1 MNYKNQT
8 ALITG
13 ATRGIGRAIM
23 LELGKKGAYV
33 VGTATSESGVEKINK
48 ALNENN
54 INGLAKLL
62 DVADPESIDALIE
75 SLSDADLTPTILIN
89 NAGVTRDNLLMRMK
103 DEEWETVIETNL
115 TSIYRMCKA
124 LIRGMMKAKYGR
136 IINIGSV
143 VGLTGNPGQANY
155 CAAKAGMQGF
165 TKSLAQEI
173 GSRGIT
179 VNLVAPGFI
188 ETDMTQ
194 ALDENQRAVMLSRI
208 PVNRLGDVN
217 DIAAAVCFL
226 ASSEAGF
233 ITGETLNVN
242 GGMYMP

>member
-1 MNYKNQT
+1 MNFKDQT

-13 ATRGIGRAIM
+13 ATRGIGQAIM

-33 VGTATSESGVEKINK
+33 IGTATSESGVEKINK
-48 ALNENN
+48 TLNENN
-54 INGLAKLL
+54 INGLAMVLN
-62 DVADPESIDALIE
+62 VADPESVNALTK
-75 SLSDADLTPTILIN
+75 SLSDADLTPAILIN

-103 DEEWETVIETNL
+103 DEEWDTVIETNL

-165 TKSLAQEI
+165 TRSLAQEI

-194 ALDENQRAVMLSRI
+194 ALDDNQRAVMLSRI

-226 ASSEAGF
+226 ASSQAGF